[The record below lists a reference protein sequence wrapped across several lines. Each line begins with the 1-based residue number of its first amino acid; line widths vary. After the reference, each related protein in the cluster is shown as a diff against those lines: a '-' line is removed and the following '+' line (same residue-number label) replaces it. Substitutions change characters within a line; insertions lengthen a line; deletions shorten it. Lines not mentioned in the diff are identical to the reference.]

1 MRGMVLFYKEEN
13 SLVLITKVSEFWFRG
28 ATQGVF
34 RSGGGIRGLGRAV
47 RGGGSDGD
55 PRD

>member
-1 MRGMVLFYKEEN
+1 MRGMALFYKEEN
-13 SLVLITKVSEFWFRG
+13 CLVLITKVSEVWFWG

-47 RGGGSDGD
+47 RGEW
-55 PRD
+55 